1 MGARSVAVRPFV
13 RLIGYVA
20 SAMTLYV
27 GFLMVAFTD
36 RKRGLHDMIAGT
48 VVVRVR

>member
-1 MGARSVAVRPFV
+1 MLGYGAALL
-13 RLIGYVA
+13 RLIGYLA
-20 SAMTLYV
+20 SAMILYV